1 MDAENKYT
9 HKLLTI
15 PNILSL
21 IRILLIPLFC
31 WLYLGENEYR
41 IAAGVWVLSGIT
53 DAADGFIARHWN
65 MISNFGKAFDPIADK
80 LTQAAMLLCL
90 LSRFPH
96 MLWLFLLLAVK
107 EITMGITSLIAIRKT
122 GKVIGSS
129 WHGKIMTAL
138 LYASMLL
145 HLLWAEIPQS
155 LSKGI
160 ILLCVCAMA
169 TSFVLYLIRNIKW
182 LRGTLDSD
190 TAA

>member
-155 LSKGI
+155 ISKGI